1 MSRKKFFSIVI
12 FTTMF
17 LIFYINIYPQL
28 IDYLTKRY
36 LSRYYESQTKINQSD
51 ITLTKPFNRDEINEF
66 DFQSYC
72 FRKTN
77 NWKWKPLSIIYNS
90 LIDQYDYFD
99 SHLNVIID
107 NLAKNKM
114 KITIQ
119 NIKNFKIEFNQR
131 TR

>member
-1 MSRKKFFSIVI
+1 MSRKKFFSISI

-17 LIFYINIYPQL
+17 LIYYISTYSRL
-28 IDYLTKRY
+28 IDYLTIQY
-36 LSRYYESQTKINQSD
+36 LPRYYESQTKINQSD
-51 ITLTKPFNRDEINEF
+51 ITLTKPFNKDEINGF

-77 NWKWKPLSIIYNS
+77 NWKWKPLFIIYNS

-107 NLAKNKM
+107 NLAKDHMN
-114 KITIQ
+114 ITIQ

-131 TR
+131 TK

>member
-1 MSRKKFFSIVI
+1 MSRQKFFSIVI
-12 FTTMF
+12 FITMF
-17 LIFYINIYPQL
+17 LIYYINTYPQL
-28 IDYLTKRY
+28 IDYLTIRY
-36 LSRYYESQTKINQSD
+36 LPRYYESQAKINQSN
-51 ITLTKPFNRDEINEF
+51 ITLTKPFNKDEMSEF

-107 NLAKNKM
+107 NLAKDNM
-114 KITIQ
+114 KITLQ
-119 NIKNFKIEFNQR
+119 NITNFKIEFNQR